1 MLGHQIGVLTLLWRE
16 KDKITQQHSHFCV
29 YLLMELVFQ
38 QKGEWDRQRF
48 RVGGGEA
55 GGGSS
60 PPEHSCTQGSWW
72 SPRNGVR

>member
-38 QKGEWDRQRF
+38 QKGEWDWQGF
-48 RVGGGEA
+48 RVGGG
-55 GGGSS
+55 GGSGWVAALLS
-60 PPEHSCTQGSWW
+60 TAVHREVG
-72 SPRNGVR
+72 GVCAME

>member
-38 QKGEWDRQRF
+38 QKGEWDWQGF
-48 RVGGGEA
+48 RVGGG
-55 GGGSS
+55 GTGSVAALLS
-60 PPEHSCTQGSWW
+60 TAVLREVG
-72 SPRNGVR
+72 GVRPME